1 MENYFEERVHSA
13 LEELKRADH
22 LLFVSLKYTRTCDV
36 ILNVIARL
44 ISAYDLAIK
53 DLLIYA
59 KEEKKLK
66 IIPTSTKEKL
76 NATIKLLGPS
86 SKKYIKH
93 YELLKTIHTCNDI
106 SIREEFRKNITLTA
120 KNKKITEVKAETLK
134 EYYQTTREFVIMTL
148 EFVKQWQDSYL

>member
-44 ISAYDLAIK
+44 ISAYDLMIK

-59 KEEKKLK
+59 KEERLIKTM
-66 IIPTSTKEKL
+66 PVSTKEKL
-76 NATIKLLGPS
+76 NDAIKLLGPA

-93 YELLKTIHTCNDI
+93 YELLKKIHGCKDI

-120 KNKKITEVKAETLK
+120 TNKKIVEVKAETLK
-134 EYYQTTREFVIMTL
+134 EYYQTTREFVVMAM
-148 EFVKQWQDSYL
+148 EFMKQ

>member
-53 DLLIYA
+53 ELLIYG
-59 KEEKKLK
+59 KDEKLIKS
-66 IIPTSTKEKL
+66 IPTSTNEKL
-76 NATIKLLGPS
+76 KDTIKILGPA
-86 SKKYIKH
+86 SKKYIKL
-93 YELLKTIHTCNDI
+93 YELLKTIHNCKDI

-120 KNKKITEVKAETLK
+120 RNKKITEVKADTLK
-134 EYYQTTREFVIMTL
+134 EYYTTTREFVIMTL
-148 EFVKQWQDSYL
+148 EFAKQ